1 MRLTVECIGRSK
13 TSLLEEERRIS
24 NKRVAADDLDKIN
37 HGADLGSSQVGS
49 LETVQIGCACF
60 KLAFEQISLFYED
73 QHCFKIGTVFLA
85 SQLF

>member
-1 MRLTVECIGRSK
+1 MELTIECIGRGK
-13 TSLLEEERRIS
+13 TSLLKEEGRVS
-24 NKRVAADDLDKIN
+24 NEGIASNDLNEIN
-37 HGADLGSSQVGS
+37 HSADLGSSQVGS